1 MDSITVVIPTYNR
14 APVLKKALE
23 GYLAQQTLDAIHEL
37 LVVDDGSTDE
47 TKSVVD
53 EISRRAPFSV
63 RYFRQE
69 NKGPAA
75 ARNLGI
81 REAQADVIL
90 FTDSDIVPAQ
100 DLVQQHLAWHRQ
112 NPERSTAVLGYVT
125 WPPEPPP
132 TPFMR
137 WYGEYGPLFGYRELR
152 GQLEVDC
159 RYFYTCNLSLKV
171 QFLKICGQFDED
183 FKQAAFEDIELGYRL
198 SKLGLK
204 LLYNCGAIA
213 YHHQFFSFEDAC
225 RKARA
230 NRNAART
237 YVRKE
242 AGAELN
248 AYRMRKESRLTY
260 RITRWAATQVAT
272 TLKPVRRV
280 LDSALP
286 LPTIIYRL
294 FFWYHAIWRDKD

>member
-1 MDSITVVIPTYNR
+1 VDSLTVVIPTYNR
-14 APVLKKALE
+14 AGVLKKALD
-23 GYLAQQTLDAIHEL
+23 GYLAQRTLDAIHEL

-47 TKSVVD
+47 TESVVD
-53 EISRRAPFSV
+53 EISRRAPFPV

-75 ARNLGI
+75 ARNVGI
-81 REAQADVIL
+81 REAKADVIL
-90 FTDSDIVPAQ
+90 FTDSDIVPHQ
-100 DLVQQHLAWHRQ
+100 DLVEQHLSWHRQ
-112 NPERSTAVLGYVT
+112 NPETSTAVLGYVT

-137 WYGEYGPLFGYRELR
+137 WYGERGPLFAYSELR
-152 GQLEVDC
+152 GKLEVDC

-171 QFLKICGQFDED
+171 QFLKVCGQFDED
-183 FKQAAFEDIELGYRL
+183 FKEAAFEDIELGYRL
-198 SKLGLK
+198 RKAGLK
-204 LLYNCGAIA
+204 LLYNPGASA
-213 YHHQFFSFEDAC
+213 YHHQFFSFEEAC

-230 NRNAART
+230 NRKAARI
-237 YVRKE
+237 YVKKE

-248 AYRMRKESRLTY
+248 AHWMRKESRLTY
-260 RITRWAATQVAT
+260 RIARWAATQVAT
-272 TLKPVRRV
+272 NLKPARRM

-294 FFWYHAIWRDKD
+294 FFWYHGISGDND